1 MRKPALL
8 LCACALLVVG
18 TAAQQ
23 RTPAQP
29 RNPAICG
36 PLKDQTFRCP
46 KLGFTYKVVFGWV
59 ERTKEMQAS
68 SPGHESLS
76 NDQAPGQT
84 QPSEANRNASEIL
97 LAAFE
102 RPPQAQGQTINSA
115 VVIAAEP
122 RENYPAVKTAADYF
136 GPITDLAAQRG
147 LQPVG
152 DPYVFAIGGKQLVR
166 GDFSGKRGT
175 LTMFQS
181 SLVTIRNGEII
192 SFTFIAGSED
202 EVEELIAN
210 LSFGSRGRPQQ
221 HPAH

>member
-8 LCACALLVVG
+8 LCACTLLVVG
-18 TAAQQ
+18 TAAQH
-23 RTPAQP
+23 RTPALP
-29 RNPAICG
+29 RNSVVCG

-46 KLGFTYKVVFGWV
+46 KFGFTYKVVFGWV

-68 SPGHESLS
+68 G
-76 NDQAPGQT
+76 AGQEPVPNEPATGRT
-84 QPSEANRNASEIL
+84 QPSEAKGKAPEIL
-97 LAAFE
+97 LAVFE

-115 VVIAAEP
+115 VVIATEP
-122 RENYPAVKTAADYF
+122 RAYYPAVKTAAGYF

-147 LQPVG
+147 LQPVS
-152 DPYVFAIGGKQLVR
+152 DPYVFAVGGKQLLR
-166 GDFSGKRGT
+166 GDFSGKRVT

-210 LSFGSRGRPQQ
+210 LSFGISTRPQQ
-221 HPAH
+221 HPAR